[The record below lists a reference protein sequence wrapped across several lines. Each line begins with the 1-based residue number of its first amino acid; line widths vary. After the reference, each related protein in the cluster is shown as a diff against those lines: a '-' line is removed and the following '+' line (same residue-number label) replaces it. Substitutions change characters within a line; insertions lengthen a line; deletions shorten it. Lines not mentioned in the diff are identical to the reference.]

1 MRSLVAQGYNPGL
14 EETNMN
20 DPSRRDFLRV
30 CAALATAPA
39 IPSEVRAEAASDGP
53 TVFGK
58 PVGLQLYSLRQYMP
72 KDVAG
77 TLARIRAMG
86 FREIEGGEDYKLG
99 MDGWNAAVTRAGL
112 KVTST
117 LFGYDDW
124 TKDPAAMAKRATG
137 FGARYAGCA
146 WIPHQE
152 RFTREDC
159 LKAAGDFNRAG
170 RMAREAGLKFV
181 YHIHGF
187 EFEPSPEGTLF
198 DTLAKE
204 TDPAHVFFEAD
215 IFWVRRGGCDPVALL
230 ERYPGRIPLTHLKD
244 IAKGTD
250 ICAPNGKAPDETSVP
265 LGAGMIDWPG
275 VLRAA
280 EKAGVERHFVEDE
293 HPDAMAQIPKSLDYL
308 AGFR

>member
-1 MRSLVAQGYNPGL
+1 
-14 EETNMN
+14 MN
-20 DPSRRDFLRV
+20 HPSRRDFLRL
-30 CAALATAPA
+30 CAALVATPTLTREAW
-39 IPSEVRAEAASDGP
+39 AEGAQDGP

-72 KDVAG
+72 KDVVG
-77 TLARIRAMG
+77 TLAKIRAMG
-86 FREIEGGEDYKLG
+86 FREIEGGDDYKLG
-99 MDGWNAAVTRAGL
+99 MDGWNAAVAAAGL

-124 TKDPAAMAKRATG
+124 AKDPAAMAKRAAG
-137 FGARYAGCA
+137 FGARYSGCA

-152 RFTREDC
+152 RFTREVC
-159 LKAAGDFNRAG
+159 LKAAADFGRAG
-170 RMAREAGLKFV
+170 RAARAAGLKFI

-187 EFEPSPEGTLF
+187 EFEPSSEGTLF

-204 TDPAHVFFEAD
+204 TDPALVFFEAD
-215 IFWVRRGGCDPVALL
+215 IFWVRRGGCDPVALF

-244 IAKGTD
+244 IAKGTEV
-250 ICAPNGKAPDETSVP
+250 CTPNGKAPDETSVP

-308 AGFR
+308 ARLPAVAQ

>member
-1 MRSLVAQGYNPGL
+1 
-14 EETNMN
+14 MN
-20 DPSRRDFLRV
+20 TPSRRDVLRLCTALSAAPFLPRE
-30 CAALATAPA
+30 APA
-39 IPSEVRAEAASDGP
+39 GAAADGP
-53 TVFGK
+53 IVFGK

-77 TLARIRAMG
+77 TLAKIRAMG
-86 FREIEGGEDYKLG
+86 FREIEGGDDYKLG
-99 MDGWNAAVTRAGL
+99 IDGWNAAVARAGL

-117 LFGYDDW
+117 LFGYEDW
-124 TKDPAAMAKRATG
+124 TKDPAALSKRAAD
-137 FGARYAGCA
+137 FGARYTGCA
-146 WIPHQE
+146 WIPHQD
-152 RFTREDC
+152 RFTREVC
-159 LKAAGDFNRAG
+159 LKAAADFNRAG
-170 RMAREAGLKFV
+170 RAAREAGLKFV

-187 EFEPSPEGTLF
+187 EFEPAAEGTLF

-204 TDPAHVFFEAD
+204 TDPALVFFEAD
-215 IFWVRRGGCDPVALL
+215 IFWVRRGGCDPVALF

-250 ICAPNGKAPDETSVP
+250 ICAPNGKAPDEASVP
-265 LGAGMIDWPG
+265 LGAGMIDWPS